1 MQRDIFLE
9 LLSKLDE
16 NCNKI
21 LVGTEK
27 DYRRL
32 IPTEGST
39 QVYFQLFFIYVLKF
53 GWEHQHSIKELA
65 STSVNPMI

>member
-9 LLSKLDE
+9 FLSKLDE

-39 QVYFQLFFIYVLKF
+39 EVYFQLCSISLLYLLFPLLYVILCL
-53 GWEHQHSIKELA
+53 S
-65 STSVNPMI
+65 

>member
-39 QVYFQLFFIYVLKF
+39 EVYFTFFLFTLRNLVR
-53 GWEHQHSIKELA
+53 SISIQFKRMWA
-65 STSVNPMI
+65 PG

>member
-39 QVYFQLFFIYVLKF
+39 QVCSNCFCSYFFFQNLARSTGIQL
-53 GWEHQHSIKELA
+53 
-65 STSVNPMI
+65 NR

>member
-39 QVYFQLFFIYVLKF
+39 EVYLIFLFTLRNLVR
-53 GWEHQHSIKELA
+53 SISIQFRRRWA
-65 STSVNPMI
+65 PG

>member
-1 MQRDIFLE
+1 MQRDIFLDF
-9 LLSKLDE
+9 LAKLDE
-16 NCNKI
+16 NCSKI

-39 QVYFQLFFIYVLKF
+39 QVGSQLFLYHIILKF
-53 GWEHQHSIKELA
+53 MQECLH
-65 STSVNPMI
+65 